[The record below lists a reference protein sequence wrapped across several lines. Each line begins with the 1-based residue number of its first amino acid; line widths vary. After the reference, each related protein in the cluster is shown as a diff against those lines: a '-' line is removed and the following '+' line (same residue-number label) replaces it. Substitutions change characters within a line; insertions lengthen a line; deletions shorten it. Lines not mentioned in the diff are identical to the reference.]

1 MKKLFIF
8 VSALILAAAL
18 AGCTEKKPDPAD
30 RFSEYVKL
38 WNKQD
43 FDRMYGY
50 LSSDAKASISKQEF
64 TERYK
69 KIYGDLQIGNLKV
82 SFSKPKEDKQ
92 MEGKEATYGFTASMD
107 SIAGPIEFGHDAY
120 LVKEERDKKEDWYV
134 DWNTTYIFPQLGK
147 GDKISLSTQTPE
159 RGEIFDRTGNP
170 LATTGLVFE
179 VGIVPKDMEGKEA
192 ETIAQLGKLLNME
205 PESIEK
211 AVKASWVKPD
221 YFVPL
226 KKVSMNDEALIAELI
241 KLEPVHTQKVESRI
255 YPYGAAAAHLV
266 GYVGKLTAEELE
278 KLEGKGYSSGDTIGK
293 RGIEQ
298 VYEEQLRGV
307 PGIQIVINKEGGGHE
322 VLAEKPVVNGQP
334 VKLTVDAELQ
344 VKITEQ
350 MKGEAGA
357 VAAIN
362 PKTGET
368 LALVS
373 SPSFDPNQEVFGMSA
388 AERKALND
396 DPNNPKNTRFNK
408 RFAPGSVIK
417 PIVAGVALSANAI
430 NPADTMNVKG
440 LKWQKDASWGGY
452 FVTRV
457 HEAAN
462 VNLEKALVFSD
473 NIYFAQTALK
483 MGKEGFA
490 EGLKKFAFEEDFG
503 YPFPLQA
510 SQLGSLDKDM
520 LLADAGYGQAQLE
533 MNIVHLAATYTPFLN
548 GGNMI
553 KPVLLLDDQHGQVL
567 KEQAITPEAASTV
580 GAILRKVVADPGG
593 TARAAEIKGYPL
605 SGKTGTAE
613 IGKAV
618 QGETGKENGWFV
630 AYNAD
635 AGDMLVA
642 MLVENVQKRGGSQI
656 PVKLVKNIFMEA
668 QK

>member
-1 MKKLFIF
+1 MKRLFMI
-8 VSALILAAAL
+8 VSAVILAAAL

-30 RFSEYVKL
+30 RFSHYVEL

-43 FDRMYGY
+43 FDEMYGY
-50 LSSDAKASISKQEF
+50 LSKDAKASISKKDF

-69 KIYGDLQIGNLKV
+69 KIYGDLQINNLKV
-82 SFSKPKEDKQ
+82 SFTKPKEDKQ
-92 MEGKEATYGFTASMD
+92 KDGEEVAYGYAAKMD
-107 SIAGPIEFGHDAY
+107 SIAGPIEFGHDAF
-120 LVKEERDKKEDWYV
+120 LVKEERDKREDWYV
-134 DWNTTYIFPQLGK
+134 DWNTNYIFPQLGK
-147 GDKISLSTQTPE
+147 GDKISLSTQAPE

-170 LATTGLVFE
+170 LATTGLVYE
-179 VGIVPKDMEGKEA
+179 VGIVPKDMEGQES
-192 ETIAQLGKLLNME
+192 ETIAQLGKLLNMTS
-205 PESIEK
+205 ESIEK
-211 AVKASWVKPD
+211 AATASWVKPD

-226 KKVSMNDEALIAELI
+226 KKVSMNDEALISELI
-241 KLEPVHTQKVESRI
+241 KLKPVQTKKVESRI
-255 YPYGAAAAHLV
+255 YPYGEAAAHLV
-266 GYVGKLTAEELE
+266 GFVGKVTAEELE
-278 KLEGKGYSSGDTIGK
+278 KLEGKGYSSGDIIGK

-298 VYEEQLRGV
+298 VFEEQLRGE
-307 PGIQIVINKEGGGHE
+307 PGVQIVINKEGGGQE

-344 VKITEQ
+344 QTITAQ
-350 MKGEAGA
+350 MKGEVGA
-357 VAAIN
+357 TAVIN

-388 AERKALND
+388 AERKALDD
-396 DPNNPKNTRFNK
+396 DPNTPKNTRFNK
-408 RFAPGSVIK
+408 RYAPGSVIK
-417 PIVAGVALSANAI
+417 PIVAGAALTAGAI
-430 NPADTMNVKG
+430 NPADVMNVKG

-452 FVTRV
+452 YVTRV

-473 NIYFAQTALK
+473 NIYFAQTAIKL
-483 MGKEGFA
+483 GKEGFT
-490 EGLKKFAFEEDFG
+490 EGMNKFAFGEDFG
-503 YPFPLQA
+503 FPFPLQA
-510 SQLGSLDKDM
+510 SQTGSLEKDI

-553 KPVLLLDDQHGQVL
+553 KPILLLDDQHGQLL
-567 KEQAITPEAASTV
+567 KEQAISPEAASTV
-580 GAILRKVVADPGG
+580 GPILRKIVSDPGG
-593 TARAAEIKGYPL
+593 TARTAEIKGYPL

-613 IGKAV
+613 IKAV

-630 AYNAD
+630 AYNAE

-656 PVKLVKNIFMEA
+656 PVKLVKNIFTEA

>member
-1 MKKLFIF
+1 MKKLFMLI
-8 VSALILAAAL
+8 SAVILAAAL
-18 AGCTEKKPDPAD
+18 AGCTEKEPDPAD

-43 FDRMYGY
+43 FDGMHGY
-50 LSSDAKASISKQEF
+50 LTSDAKASISKKEF

-69 KIYGDLQIGNLKV
+69 KIYEDLQISNLKV
-82 SFSKPKEDKQ
+82 SFTKPKEDKKK
-92 MEGKEATYGFTASMD
+92 EGEETSYGYTASMD
-107 SIAGPIEFGHDAY
+107 SIAGPIEFGHEAF
-120 LVKEERDKKEDWYV
+120 LVKEERDKKKNWYV
-134 DWNTTYIFPQLGK
+134 DWNTAYIFPQLGK
-147 GDKISLSTQTPE
+147 GDKISLSMQTPD
-159 RGEIFDRTGNP
+159 RGEIFDRSGNP
-170 LATTGLVFE
+170 LATTGLVYE
-179 VGIVPKDMEGKEA
+179 VGVVPKDMEGQEA
-192 ETIAQLGKLLNME
+192 ETMAQLGKMLNMA

-211 AVKASWVKPD
+211 TVKASWVKPD

-241 KLEPVHTQKVESRI
+241 KLKPVQTKKVESRV

-266 GYVGKLTAEELE
+266 GYVGKVTAEELE
-278 KLEGKGYSSGDTIGK
+278 KLEGKGYSSGEMIGK

-298 VYEEQLRGV
+298 VFEEKLRGE
-307 PGIQIVINKEGGGHE
+307 PGVQILINKEAGGQE

-344 VKITEQ
+344 VIITAQ
-350 MKGEAGA
+350 MKGEVG
-357 VAAIN
+357 VTAAIN

-373 SPSFDPNQEVFGMSA
+373 SPTFDPNQVVFGMSA
-388 AERKALND
+388 AEWKALDENSNK
-396 DPNNPKNTRFNK
+396 PLNTRFNK
-408 RFAPGSVIK
+408 KFAPGSVIK
-417 PIVAGVALSANAI
+417 PIVAGAALTENAI
-430 NPADTMNVKG
+430 NPADVMNVKG

-457 HEAAN
+457 HDAAN

-510 SQLGSLDKDM
+510 SQIGSLDKDI

-533 MNIVHLAATYTPFLN
+533 MNIVHLASAYTPFLN
-548 GGNMI
+548 GGNMV

-567 KEQAITPEAASTV
+567 KEQAISPEAASTV
-580 GAILRKVVADPGG
+580 GPILRKIVSEPGG
-593 TARAAEIKGYPL
+593 IARAAEIKGYPL

-613 IGKAV
+613 IKAA

-630 AYNAD
+630 AYNAE

-656 PVKLVKNIFMEA
+656 PVKLVKNIFTEA

>member
-1 MKKLFIF
+1 MKKLFMI
-8 VSALILAAAL
+8 VSAMIFAAAL

-30 RFSEYVKL
+30 RFSEYVEL

-43 FDRMYGY
+43 FDGMYGY
-50 LSSDAKASISKQEF
+50 LSADAKASVSKQDF

-69 KIYGDLQIGNLKV
+69 KIYGDLKINNLNV
-82 SFSKPKEDKQ
+82 SFKKPKEDKQ
-92 MEGKEATYGFTASMD
+92 KDGEGAQYGFTATMD
-107 SIAGPIEFGHDAY
+107 SIAGPIEFGHDAF

-134 DWNTTYIFPQLGK
+134 DWNTAYIFPQLGM
-147 GDKISLSTQTPE
+147 GDKISLSMQTPE

-170 LATTGLVFE
+170 LATTGLVYE
-179 VGIVPKDMEGKEA
+179 VGVVPKDMEGQEA
-192 ETIAQLGKLLNME
+192 ETIAQLGKLLNMA

-241 KLEPVHTQKVESRI
+241 KLEPVQTKKVESRI

-266 GYVGKLTAEELE
+266 GYVGKVTAEELE
-278 KLEGKGYSSGDTIGK
+278 KLEGKGYSSGDMIGK

-298 VYEEQLRGV
+298 VFEEQLRGQ
-307 PGIQIVINKEGGGHE
+307 PGIQIVINKDAGGQE
-322 VLAEKPVVNGQP
+322 ILAEKPVVDGQP
-334 VKLTVDAELQ
+334 VKLTIDAELQ
-344 VKITEQ
+344 MNITAQ
-350 MKGEAGA
+350 MNGEVGA
-357 VAAIN
+357 AAAIN

-373 SPSFDPNQEVFGMSA
+373 SPTFDPNQVVFGMSA
-388 AERKALND
+388 AEWKALDEN
-396 DPNNPKNTRFNK
+396 PNKPLNTRFNK
-408 RFAPGSVIK
+408 KFAPGSVIK
-417 PIVAGVALSANAI
+417 PIVAGAALTANAL
-430 NPADTMNVKG
+430 NPADVMNVKG

-483 MGKEGFA
+483 MGKEGFT
-490 EGLKKFAFEEDFG
+490 EGMKKFAFEEDFG

-510 SQLGSLDKDM
+510 SQIGSLDKDI

-533 MNIVHLAATYTPFLN
+533 MNIVHLAAAYTPFLN
-548 GGNMI
+548 TGNMI

-567 KEQAITPEAASTV
+567 KEQAISPEAAATV
-580 GAILRKVVADPGG
+580 GPILRKIVSDPGG

-613 IGKAV
+613 IKAA

-630 AYNAD
+630 AYNAE
-635 AGDMLVA
+635 AGDILVA
-642 MLVENVQKRGGSQI
+642 MLVEDVQKRGGSQI
-656 PVKLVKNIFMEA
+656 PVKLVKNVFIEA
-668 QK
+668 GKK